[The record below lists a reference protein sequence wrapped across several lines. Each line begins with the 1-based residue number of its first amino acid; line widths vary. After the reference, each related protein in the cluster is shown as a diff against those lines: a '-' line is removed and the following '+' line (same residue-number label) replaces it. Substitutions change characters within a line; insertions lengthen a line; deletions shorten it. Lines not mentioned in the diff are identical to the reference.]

1 MLSCSGNNFPIHHD
15 ANLPGNDVLSALTGH
30 LYVHSSAIAFIGGR
44 HVNIPPSSTEV
55 AYLGFLL
62 LDGTVEL
69 VNADSGF
76 FKVLLRDGGVAV
88 DSGDE
93 AIGDGA
99 GSGSKV
105 VVTAKMATL

>member
-1 MLSCSGNNFPIHHD
+1 MYHGSSSAACSG
-15 ANLPGNDVLSALTGH
+15 GNT
-30 LYVHSSAIAFIGGR
+30 SAIAFIGGR

-93 AIGDGA
+93 AIGDGT